1 MASSY
6 TLDVQDSASVESW
19 KSEVQ
24 RLNERTERTVK
35 EAGQALEEFRNTAE
49 GNVFDEVCKLSGQII
64 TSTTEVMKGM
74 TELLNAVT
82 KFVDLIKSKGMELA
96 QGVVGVVSKMF

>member
-1 MASSY
+1 MANNY

-19 KSEVQ
+19 KQAVQ
-24 RLNERTERTVK
+24 ELNERTERTVK
-35 EAGQALEEFRNTAE
+35 EAGQALDEFKQTAE
-49 GNVFDEVCKLSGQII
+49 GNVITEIGNLGSQIC
-64 TSTTEVMKGM
+64 TSTIEVMKGM

-82 KFVDLIKSKGMELA
+82 KLVDTIKNVGRDLA

>member
-1 MASSY
+1 MANNY

-24 RLNERTERTVK
+24 KLNEETEQAVK
-35 EAGQALEEFRNTAE
+35 EAGQALADFKNTAE
-49 GNVFDEVCKLSGQII
+49 GNVFEEVCNLSNDII
-64 TSTTEVMKGM
+64 SGTVEVMRGM

-82 KFVDLIKSKGMELA
+82 KL
-96 QGVVGVVSKMF
+96 